1 MVTPT
6 SDPTPCLSAAP
17 SADELL
23 LPTRALSD
31 GKARPVW
38 FKSPPWLGFVVL
50 GFIWKYQQMP
60 VVASGLMARRE
71 SLQGGTAAVYL
82 LQEHLSMDTPCPA
95 SPQIPAASTSSLGS
109 LQLTAEQETSLFF
122 MELLAFHAHDGCG
135 ARAGS
140 APDAPKNEVFIRE
153 RIQKIFIMWSI

>member
-1 MVTPT
+1 MHGQIFRAGRREQICKVVTPT

-17 SADELL
+17 SADKLL

-38 FKSPPWLGFVVL
+38 FKSPPWLGLVVL

-71 SLQGGTAAVYL
+71 SLQGDTAAVYP

-95 SPQIPAASTSSLGS
+95 SPQIPAASTWSLGS
-109 LQLTAEQETSLFF
+109 LQPTAEQETSLFF
-122 MELLAFHAHDGCG
+122 MELLAFPCTRWLPSTGWEHTRC
-135 ARAGS
+135 S
-140 APDAPKNEVFIRE
+140 EK
-153 RIQKIFIMWSI
+153 